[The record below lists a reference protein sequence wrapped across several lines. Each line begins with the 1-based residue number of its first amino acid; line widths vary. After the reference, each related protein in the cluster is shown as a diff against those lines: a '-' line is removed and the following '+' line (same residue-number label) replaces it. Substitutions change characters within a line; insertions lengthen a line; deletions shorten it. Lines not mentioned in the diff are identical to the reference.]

1 MIIAI
6 DGPAASGKGTLAK
19 RLAAHLNLA
28 FMDTGKLY
36 RAVAYEVLHEG
47 LSIKDKKDVL
57 DATKILQKKINNKG
71 IESVLDNTTLR
82 EDRIGVAASKVA
94 AIPEV
99 RQALLDIQRNFAKG
113 PHNGKN
119 GAVLDGRDI
128 GTVIAPDADIKLF
141 VTADLDVRAKRRLKE
156 LQSKGLSVTYST
168 VLEDMRERDA
178 RDAHTLKAH
187 EAPGYVTTILDTS
200 PMDADQAFEAALE
213 IIKSNQG
220 NSGKTASRP

>member
-19 RLAAHLNLA
+19 RLAGHLNLA

-36 RAVAYEVLHEG
+36 RATAYEVLHEG
-47 LSIKDKKDVL
+47 LSIEDKR
-57 DATKILQKKINNKG
+57 DAVSAAHLLEKKIKAKG
-71 IESVLDNTTLR
+71 VEAVLNNTTLR

-99 RQALLDIQRNFAKG
+99 RKALLDIQVNFAKG
-113 PHNGKN
+113 VHPGKD
-119 GAVLDGRDI
+119 GAVLDGRDV
-128 GTVIAPDADIKLF
+128 GTVICPSADVKLF
-141 VTADLDVRAKRRLKE
+141 VTADLDIRAQRRLKE

-168 VLEDMRERDA
+168 VLEDMRDRDN

-187 EAPGYVTTILDTS
+187 EAPGYVTNVLDTS
-200 PMDADQAFEAALE
+200 HLDADQAFEAALK
-213 IIKSNQG
+213 IIKG
-220 NSGKTASRP
+220 N

>member
-28 FMDTGKLY
+28 MMDTGKLY
-36 RAVAYEVLHEG
+36 RAVAYEVLNEG
-47 LSIKDKKDVL
+47 LSIKDKKDIIRAAKML
-57 DATKILQKKINNKG
+57 AKKIKDQGPDIILGN
-71 IESVLDNTTLR
+71 STLR

-94 AIPEV
+94 AIPEA
-99 RQALLDIQRNFAKG
+99 RAELLDIQRDFAKA
-113 PHNGKN
+113 PHNNKN

-128 GTVIAPDADIKLF
+128 GTVICPDADVKLF
-141 VTADLDVRAKRRLKE
+141 VTADLDIRAKRRLKE

-187 EAPGYVTTILDTS
+187 ESKGYGTNILDTS
-200 PMDADQAFEAALE
+200 HLDADKAFEAALN
-213 IIKSNQG
+213 IIEGNQG
-220 NSGKTASRP
+220 T